1 MNDFSIKRT
10 ANIARLLWPMY
21 KVYIITRLLFMVAL
35 VSLCMLAA
43 SYGYGQKHG
52 FLDMNRIYEIIEFQY
67 LCPLVGFIAFP
78 ICMFY
83 PYTKIKEKYQN
94 RGLLML
100 PASNIEKYITHY
112 AFTWMYFLSLSG
124 GILIAD
130 ILQYAV
136 HTMMGHEGARLMI
149 QDLVQG
155 KLLERIV
162 GSVNTSLVLFSWGT
176 IAVWLHSVFALGAT
190 FFKSYKQ
197 GINLTISLL
206 FVFGLMIFVLFGFG
220 IVVETWWNN
229 VLLFNVM
236 FLLLTPVNFLLSYY
250 FFCSQ
255 QITARFIN
263 I

>member
-1 MNDFSIKRT
+1 M
-10 ANIARLLWPMY
+10 AA
-21 KVYIITRLLFMVAL
+21 AL
-35 VSLCMLAA
+35 VSLCILAV

-52 FLDMNRIYEIIEFQY
+52 FSDMSRLYEIIEFQC
-67 LCPLVGFIAFP
+67 LCPLVGIIALP

-83 PYTKIKEKYQN
+83 PYSKIKERYQN
-94 RGLLML
+94 RSLLML
-100 PASNIEKYITHY
+100 PASNLEKYITHY
-112 AFTWMYFLSLSG
+112 AFTWLFFLSLSG

-149 QDLVQG
+149 QELVQG

-176 IAVWLHSVFALGAT
+176 IVVWLHSVFALEAT
-190 FFKSYKQ
+190 FFKSYKP
-197 GINLTISLL
+197 GVNLTISLL

-220 IVVETWWNN
+220 IAVETWWNN
-229 VLLFNVM
+229 VQFFNAM

-250 FFCSQ
+250 FFCRQ

>member
-1 MNDFSIKRT
+1 MNDFSIKRI

-21 KVYIITRLLFMVAL
+21 KVFIITRLLFMVAL

-52 FLDMNRIYEIIEFQY
+52 FLDMNRIYEIIELQY

-100 PASNIEKYITHY
+100 PASNLEKYITHY
-112 AFTWMYFLSLSG
+112 AFTWLFFLSLSG

-149 QDLVQG
+149 QELVQG

-176 IAVWLHSVFALGAT
+176 IVVWLHSVFALGAT

-206 FVFGLMIFVLFGFG
+206 FVFGLMIFALFGFG

-229 VLLFNVM
+229 VLLFNVL

-250 FFCSQ
+250 FFCRQ

>member
-10 ANIARLLWPMY
+10 TNIARLLWPNY
-21 KVYIITRLLFMVAL
+21 KVFTITRLLFMVAL

-43 SYGYGQKHG
+43 SYGYVQKHG
-52 FLDMNRIYEIIEFQY
+52 FLDMNRIYEIIEFQC

-78 ICMFY
+78 ISMFY
-83 PYTKIKEKYQN
+83 PYSKIKERYQN
-94 RGLLML
+94 RSLLML
-100 PASNIEKYITHY
+100 PASNLEKYITHY
-112 AFTWMYFLSLSG
+112 AFTWLFFLSLSG
-124 GILIAD
+124 GIFIGD

-136 HTMMGHEGARLMI
+136 HTMMGHEGAMLMT
-149 QDLVQG
+149 QDLIQG
-155 KLLERIV
+155 NLLERIV

-176 IAVWLHSVFALGAT
+176 IVVWLHSVFALGAT

-206 FVFGLMIFVLFGFG
+206 FVFGLLIFALFGFG

-229 VLLFNVM
+229 VQFFNVM

-250 FFCSQ
+250 FFCRQ

>member
-10 ANIARLLWPMY
+10 TNIARLLWPMY
-21 KVYIITRLLFMVAL
+21 KTDTIKRALVTAAL
-35 VSLCMLAA
+35 VSLCILAV
-43 SYGYGQKHG
+43 SYGHGQKHG
-52 FLDMNRIYEIIEFQY
+52 FSDMSRLYEIIDFQC

-83 PYTKIKEKYQN
+83 PYSKIKERYQN
-94 RGLLML
+94 RSLLML
-100 PASNIEKYITHY
+100 PASNLEKYITHY
-112 AFTWMYFLSLSG
+112 AFTWLFFLSLSG

-149 QDLVQG
+149 QELVQG
-155 KLLERIV
+155 NLLERIV

-176 IAVWLHSVFALGAT
+176 IVVWLHSVFALGAT
-190 FFKSYKQ
+190 FFKSYKP
-197 GINLTISLL
+197 GVNLTISLL
-206 FVFGLMIFVLFGFG
+206 FVFGLIIFVLFGFG

-236 FLLLTPVNFLLSYY
+236 LLLLTPVNFLLSYY
-250 FFCSQ
+250 FFCRQ

>member
-10 ANIARLLWPMY
+10 TNIARLLWPMY
-21 KVYIITRLLFMVAL
+21 KADIIKKTLAMVAL

-67 LCPLVGFIAFP
+67 LCPLVGIIAFP

-100 PASNIEKYITHY
+100 PASNLEKYITHY
-112 AFTWMYFLSLSG
+112 AFTWLFFLSLSG
-124 GILIAD
+124 GILITD

-162 GSVNTSLVLFSWGT
+162 GNENTSLVLFSWGT
-176 IAVWLHSVFALGAT
+176 IIVWLHSVFALGAT

-206 FVFGLMIFVLFGFG
+206 FVFGLLIFALFGFG

-229 VLLFNVM
+229 VQFFNAM

-250 FFCSQ
+250 FFCRQ

>member
-10 ANIARLLWPMY
+10 TNIARLLWPMY
-21 KVYIITRLLFMVAL
+21 KAEFIKRTLLIFAI
-35 VSLCMLAA
+35 VSLYMVIN
-43 SYGYGQKHG
+43 SYTRGLKYG
-52 FLDMNRIYEIIEFQY
+52 FSDMSKIYEF
-67 LCPLVGFIAFP
+67 VGVLYVGVFAGCIFAP
-78 ICMFY
+78 GAMFY
-83 PYTKIKEKYQN
+83 PYYKIKEKYQN

-100 PASNIEKYITHY
+100 PASNLEKYITHY
-112 AFTWMYFLSLSG
+112 AFTWLFFLSISG

-130 ILQYAV
+130 ILQYAI
-136 HTMMGHEGARLMI
+136 HTMMGHEGAMLMI

-155 KLLERIV
+155 NLLERIV
-162 GSVNTSLVLFSWGT
+162 GNVNTSLVLFSWGAIT
-176 IAVWLHSVFALGAT
+176 VWLHSVFALGAT

-220 IVVETWWNN
+220 IAVETWWNN
-229 VLLFNVM
+229 VQFFNAM

-250 FFCSQ
+250 FFCRQ